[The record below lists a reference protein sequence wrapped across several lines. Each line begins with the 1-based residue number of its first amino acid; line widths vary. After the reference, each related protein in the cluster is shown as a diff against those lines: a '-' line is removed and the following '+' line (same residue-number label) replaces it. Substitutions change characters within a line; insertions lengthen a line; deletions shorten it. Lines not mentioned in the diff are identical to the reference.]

1 MGHISGLNHVAIFV
15 SDLDEILLDTP
26 KKMEYY
32 AAWSYGMPYT
42 ASIGNLLP

>member
-1 MGHISGLNHVAIFV
+1 MRHISGLNHVAIFV

-32 AAWSYGMPYT
+32 VIWSYGIPHT
-42 ASIGNLLP
+42 VPNGKQIP